1 MLAAWGLGRL
11 ALYLNDNVTNP
22 GWRGVEWRVVDRV
35 RVPSSALRS
44 QPPRAARAG
53 RELIPTL
60 DPDLAHRNLLPT
72 LLCKQVLTPWVS
84 NAERADEDPSF
95 LLAKD
100 GVPHGR
106 RVARTLDAMPGL
118 DWLVELVHELR
129 LRELTP
135 RGNPTILRVDEENTH
150 SDRG

>member
-1 MLAAWGLGRL
+1 MLAVHSSNA
-11 ALYLNDNVTNP
+11 NP
-22 GWRGVEWRVVDRV
+22 
-35 RVPSSALRS
+35 L
-44 QPPRAARAG
+44 
-53 RELIPTL
+53 
-60 DPDLAHRNLLPT
+60 HRNLLPT
-72 LLCKQVLTPWVS
+72 LLCKQVLTSRVS

-100 GVPHGR
+100 GVPHGGS
-106 RVARTLDAMPGL
+106 VARTLDAMPGL
-118 DWLVELVHELR
+118 DWLVELVHKLR